1 MKKQRNWKDGT
12 AMINISGPM
21 NPTVFRSSVSDQWYA
36 CAGGEWLEV
45 PEGTKL
51 DDLNW
56 VDDWHKAPPS
66 VNDVHEE
73 TVKGSSGDLYS
84 VEVWT
89 DGQTSCNC
97 MGFLYRRRCKH
108 VEALKAKVL

>member
-1 MKKQRNWKDGT
+1 
-12 AMINISGPM
+12 MIDISGPM
-21 NPTVFRSSVSDQWYA
+21 NPTVFSLGRDTIKWYA

-51 DDLNW
+51 SDLNW
-56 VDDWHKAPPS
+56 VDDWRKDPPTINNAHK
-66 VNDVHEE
+66 E
-73 TVKGSSGDLYS
+73 TVKGSKGDLYN

-89 DGQTSCNC
+89 DGRTNCDC
-97 MGFLYRRRCKH
+97 MGFAYRRKCKH